1 MSALPRRVRCLFP
14 GGCDRAPNGMFCE
27 VHEHTSTRRS
37 PVRAMV
43 LPTAMLP
50 EVAGVMLAA
59 EGDTHDEARLP
70 PPWRCDAHLAALHRA
85 RIALRLASLAQVFA
99 TQARRVALDG
109 GDLDALCDTHD
120 ELGAAVSEGVSWLR
134 AVEEHSRGV

>member
-1 MSALPRRVRCLFP
+1 MSALPRRARCLFP

-37 PVRAMV
+37 PVRATV

-59 EGDTHDEARLP
+59 EGDTHDEAPLP
-70 PPWRCDAHLAALHRA
+70 PPWRCDARVVAIHRA
-85 RIALRLASLAQVFA
+85 RIALRIASTAQALAS
-99 TQARRVALDG
+99 QARRVAIDG
-109 GDLDALCDTHD
+109 GDLDALCDAHD
-120 ELGAAVSEGVSWLR
+120 ANEAAMRDGLWWLR